1 MQGESV
7 GAIYYEVAADTSK
20 LTTAEKAVADSM
32 QKVEKSTKG
41 ADSAVDKLTV
51 KKTKLATAMDSV
63 TASANK
69 QRNAF
74 SGLQGVIAAYLSM
87 RTLQWVANLS
97 DQYQQNA
104 SRIKNAT
111 QSSEEY
117 AMVQE
122 RLLQTANGTYRS
134 LGEAQEVYLAV
145 GETLRGL
152 KFNLSEVLDITD
164 SFSYALVRDAAR
176 ADQATTAMDA
186 WSKAIQ
192 KGKIEADAWASI
204 MAATPSIVEGIS
216 EATGKS
222 ANEIRKLG
230 ATGKLSLEAMNE
242 GLLRS
247 KERNKE
253 LAEQMSV
260 STKDAVT
267 HLTNS
272 FTVFFGKVNE
282 ASKASNVFTDNVT
295 AMANLLQDPD
305 VINAAVTF
313 ANGVVTAMNAIITGA
328 KNTVEFVKWM
338 GDEIAY
344 RLGGKPAADDSVRMD
359 DYIAKE
365 KKNLKD
371 MEDRRKQ
378 LARLP
383 AWENRLGDMDAEIDK
398 QKKLIKGYEDMG
410 AAATA
415 AAAAKT
421 PTVTTAPVSPKTDYS
436 GRRRVSAVAADDK
449 KDKSGENAAKKAA
462 AEEKARA
469 KAAKSYIEQMENQ
482 LDKANKIS
490 AVETL
495 LRDITEERVI
505 LKGKE
510 METALQLAQEIDDQ
524 AEAEQAREDALNREN
539 ELLTTQRQLQAE
551 ILGYSLKLA
560 GSIMG
565 SGARQEM
572 EERAQMLETFATR
585 ERQLQDQRR
594 AELSKATADEKER
607 INKQYDEAL
616 KIERDYQSK
625 SLVEYDKYI
634 AKKKELDADWRV
646 GALRAI
652 AEYQEAAANMANQS
666 AAAFTN
672 AMSSMEDALVNFAKT
687 GKLNFTDLANS
698 IISDIARMAAK
709 SATSGIMNLVTSL
722 IGNYFGTPSTSIGSG
737 SSSSVGSVGNINYSL
752 GSGSSGLGLKM
763 PTGGRASGGPVAAGQ
778 MYRVNEKGSPELLDV
793 GGNQY
798 LMMGKQSGK
807 VTASSS
813 GAGAAGAGGG
823 VQVNIYNSSG
833 SEVTTSQR
841 QGDSGAI
848 IDVIVKR
855 AVDATAN
862 SIASGG
868 VVGKSI
874 QNTFALNRGAGTTRY
889 GR

>member
-20 LTTAEKAVADSM
+20 LTTAEKAVSDSM

-41 ADSAVDKLTV
+41 ADTAVDKLTT
-51 KKTKLATAMDSV
+51 KKTKLASAMDSV
-63 TASANK
+63 TESANK

-111 QSSEEY
+111 QSTEEY

-247 KERNKE
+247 KDRNKE

-267 HLTNS
+267 QLSNS

-295 AMANLLQDPD
+295 EMARLLQDPD
-305 VINAAVTF
+305 TINAGVAL
-313 ANGVVTAMNAIITGA
+313 ANGIVTAMNKIITGA
-328 KNTVEFVKWM
+328 KNTVEFVRWM
-338 GDEIAY
+338 GEEIAIAMG
-344 RLGGKPAADDSVRMD
+344 GGKPMYDDTNRAGQYIDKEQKRIDQLQKSYDGFAKLPSFLQGNQAALKKTIDDAQKALNT
-359 DYIAKE
+359 Y
-365 KKNLKD
+365 
-371 MEDRRKQ
+371 KQ
-378 LARLP
+378 LNKEALEKP
-383 AWENRLGDMDAEIDK
+383 KDP
-398 QKKLIKGYEDMG
+398 
-410 AAATA
+410 ATA
-415 AAAAKT
+415 PET
-421 PTVTTAPVSPKTDYS
+421 TVTAKRVRPK
-436 GRRRVSAVAADDK
+436 VNAVAPDDK

-469 KAAKSYIEQMENQ
+469 KAAQEYINRLNDQYDKIEDMTYAEQ
-482 LDKANKIS
+482 
-490 AVETL
+490 V
-495 LRDITEERVI
+495 LRDVRRGSIKLKDDELVLAMAAATKLDERI
-505 LKGKE
+505 AKE
-510 METALQLAQEIDDQ
+510 KDLQAALQL
-524 AEAEQAREDALNREN
+524 EN
-539 ELLTTQRQLQAE
+539 DTLSAQRQLQSE
-551 ILGYSLKLA
+551 ILGHSLKLA
-560 GSIMG
+560 GTVMG
-565 SGARQEM
+565 AGARQEM
-572 EERAQMLETFATR
+572 EERAHMEEAFAKR
-585 ERQLQDQRR
+585 VQQLQDQRR
-594 AELSKATADEKER
+594 SDLNKASDNDKAR
-607 INKQYDEAL
+607 INKQYDDTL
-616 KIERDYQSK
+616 KIEMDYQAQSIA
-625 SLVEYDKYI
+625 EYEKFT

-652 AEYQEAAANMANQS
+652 ADYKESAENMADQTEK
-666 AAAFTN
+666 AVTN
-672 AMSSMEDALVNFAKT
+672 ALSSMEDALVNFAKT
-687 GKLNFTDLANS
+687 GKFSFSDFANS
-698 IISDIARMAAK
+698 VISDIARISAK
-709 SATSGIMNLVTSL
+709 TVTSGLSGLLGDLMGS
-722 IGNYFGTPSTSIGSG
+722 YFGTPSTSIGAS
-737 SSSSVGSVGNINYSL
+737 SSSSVGNVGNISYSL
-752 GSGSSGLGLKM
+752 SSGSGGLGMKLS
-763 PTGGRASGGPVAAGQ
+763 GGRANGGPVESGK
-778 MYRVNEKGSPELLDV
+778 MYQVNERGVPELLNV

-798 LMMGKQSGK
+798 LMMGKQSGS
-807 VTASSS
+807 VANMQGSTGGSNS
-813 GAGAAGAGGG
+813 AAN
-823 VQVNIYNSSG
+823 VQVNVINNG
-833 SEVTTSQR
+833 DSEVSASSR
-841 QGDSGAI
+841 QSGDSTI
-848 IDVIVKR
+848 IDIVVKK
-855 AVDATAN
+855 AVSAVSD

-868 VVGKSI
+868 TVA
-874 QNTFALNRGAGTTRY
+874 NTMSQVFGLNRAQGATRFN
-889 GR
+889 R